1 VRSYEMVFIGR
12 PDLEGDDFEDVVA
25 DVQEL
30 IERNEGKVSKLEPW
44 GLRRMAYPIQDHQ
57 EGHYVLTNFEMK
69 PQNVAALERAL
80 KLRETVIRHMVIRL
94 DD

>member
-1 VRSYEMVFIGR
+1 MRSYEMVFIGR